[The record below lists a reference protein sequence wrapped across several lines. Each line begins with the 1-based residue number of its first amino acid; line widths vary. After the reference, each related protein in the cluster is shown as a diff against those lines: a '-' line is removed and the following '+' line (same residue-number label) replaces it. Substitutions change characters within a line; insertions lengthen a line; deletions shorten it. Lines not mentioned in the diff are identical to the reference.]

1 MATKKTT
8 DIEEAVTAEE
18 TATAVGSTE
27 QVTISKAQL
36 DTILAQLEETN
47 RKVEELTEQANK
59 QPATKQEIQQAKENE
74 LLEQIEKANAD
85 SEELV
90 EVYIDKGSLKSNK
103 NLEVNACGKQFI
115 IPKGQTVKVP
125 KYVKEVID
133 NADKQMDEAL
143 HLQDQRAEEAQKAID
158 EGKLSI

>member
-1 MATKKTT
+1 MAAKKTT

-18 TATAVGSTE
+18 TAVTEGSTE
-27 QVTISKAQL
+27 TVTLSKEQL

-47 RKVEELTEQANK
+47 KKVEELTEQASK
-59 QPATKQEIQQAKENE
+59 QPATKQEIQQANE
-74 LLEQIEKANAD
+74 RKLLEQIERANSD
-85 SEELV
+85 SEEQV

-103 NLEVNACGKQFI
+103 NLEVNACGRQFI

-133 NADKQMDEAL
+133 NADKQMEEAL
-143 HLQDQRAEEAQKAID
+143 HLQDQRAEEAQKAIE
-158 EGKLSI
+158 EGRL

>member
-1 MATKKTT
+1 MATKKTNE
-8 DIEEAVTAEE
+8 IEEAVTAD
-18 TATAVGSTE
+18 GSNE

-36 DTILAQLEETN
+36 DAILAQLEETN
-47 RKVEELTEQANK
+47 RKVEELTKQANK
-59 QPATKQEIQQAKENE
+59 QPATKQEIEQAKEKE

-85 SEELV
+85 SKELV
-90 EVYIDKGSLKSNK
+90 DVYVDKGSLKSNK

-143 HLQDQRAEEAQKAID
+143 HLQDQRAEEAKKAID

>member
-1 MATKKTT
+1 MAAKKTT

-18 TATAVGSTE
+18 TAVTEGSTE
-27 QVTISKAQL
+27 LVTLSKTQL

-47 RKVEELTEQANK
+47 KKVEELTEQASK
-59 QPATKQEIQQAKENE
+59 QPATKQEIQQAKEKD
-74 LLEQIEKANAD
+74 LLEQIERANSD
-85 SEELV
+85 SEEQV

-103 NLEVNACGKQFI
+103 NLEVNACGRQFI

-133 NADKQMDEAL
+133 NADKQMEEAL
-143 HLQDQRAEEAQKAID
+143 HLQDQRAEEAQKAIE
-158 EGKLSI
+158 EGRL